1 MPVNR
6 WQRRRIT
13 GTEDVDFITC
23 RICGDRRRVISARH
37 LSKHNTDRL
46 AYMEEYDLSP
56 DQLIAKAFRIIQSRD
71 PGFKANSKAEWVAEI
86 KKIYKRKGLTG
97 LRCLQKNHF
106 HLYLQAKWL
115 FGGMDEGFRFIGLDP
130 EEIRLRSFYEDERFH
145 KEIWSLRRQ
154 KLPLYPYSVNKH
166 HPSAIKHAIAR
177 HGSWNKALI
186 AHGITP
192 PPKRFRLHLLTQL
205 QDALESGAK
214 ITRQFR
220 WELEY
225 YFGSVMNAKL
235 ELKTD
240 IRILN
245 AWGPKR
251 VILEIQRRHRLKL
264 RLIYTVV
271 RVECLALLNAAQ
283 RFFGSWGNAL
293 YSAGID
299 PNLYFV
305 TRTWRKKPR
314 KLLPLAVRR
323 NPQLLASKIL
333 RRAIGG

>member
-1 MPVNR
+1 M
-6 WQRRRIT
+6 
-13 GTEDVDFITC
+13 
-23 RICGDRRRVISARH
+23 H
-37 LSKHNTDRL
+37 LSKHDTDRASYL
-46 AYMEEYDLSP
+46 AEFKLSP
-56 DQLIAKAFRIIQSRD
+56 DQLIAKAFRVLQSSR
-71 PGFKANSKAEWVAEI
+71 PGYKPNSKAEWASEI
-86 KKIYKRKGLTG
+86 KNIHATQGVAGLQR
-97 LRCLQKNHF
+97 LERNRPI
-106 HLYLQAKWL
+106 LYGQGIWL
-115 FGGMDEGFRFIGLDP
+115 FGKIDAGFRFVGLDP
-130 EEIRLRSFYEDERFH
+130 DEIRLSSRWEDAKLHR
-145 KEIWSLRRQ
+145 EIRKLRNRR
-154 KLPLYPYSVNKH
+154 LPLYANYVMKH
-166 HPSAIKHAIAR
+166 HSKVFKHGIAR
-177 HGSWNKALI
+177 HGSWPNALM
-186 AHGITP
+186 AYGITP
-192 PPKRFRLHLLTQL
+192 PPKRYRLHLLTRL
-205 QDALESGAK
+205 RDTLESGARLTK
-214 ITRQFR
+214 QFR